1 MRDRLRA
8 VQCPSEMM
16 DQIDGYSKRS
26 VRESYLEDCG
36 FEGLLSF
43 MLIAMKMRLYLV
55 ALLAYFLHNTTVLYA
70 SVIGDTGTSWSLAFR
85 CVKWFP
91 IL

>member
-1 MRDRLRA
+1 
-8 VQCPSEMM
+8 MM
-16 DQIDGYSKRS
+16 DQIDGFSKRS

-70 SVIGDTGTSWSLAFR
+70 
-85 CVKWFP
+85 
-91 IL
+91 